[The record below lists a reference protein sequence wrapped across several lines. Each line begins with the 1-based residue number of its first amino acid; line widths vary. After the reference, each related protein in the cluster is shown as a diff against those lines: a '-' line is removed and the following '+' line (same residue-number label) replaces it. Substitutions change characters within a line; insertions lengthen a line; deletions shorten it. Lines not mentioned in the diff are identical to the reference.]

1 MPRHGTETYE
11 KIVAAAKEEFLEKGF
26 EQAAMREIAFRA
38 GISAAGIYRHFKDK
52 EELFARV
59 VQPAIDALMSWYN
72 RYREVDYGFLREER
86 LDEVW
91 NSGAD
96 VEMILQVVY
105 PNFDLFKLIICKAEG
120 TRYAHFIHELVEMEQ
135 KETLNFMEEAKK
147 RGISVKEIRP
157 EEMHLLM
164 SAYVTALFEV
174 VVHDFPLED
183 ARHYLRTF
191 HEFFYPAWRTV
202 LGF

>member
-1 MPRHGTETYE
+1 M
-11 KIVAAAKEEFLEKGF
+11 
-26 EQAAMREIAFRA
+26 
-38 GISAAGIYRHFKDK
+38 
-52 EELFARV
+52 
-59 VQPAIDALMSWYN
+59 
-72 RYREVDYGFLREER
+72 
-86 LDEVW
+86 
-91 NSGAD
+91 
-96 VEMILQVVY
+96 
-105 PNFDLFKLIICKAEG
+105 AEG

-147 RGISVKEIRP
+147 GGISVKEIRP

>member
-1 MPRHGTETYE
+1 
-11 KIVAAAKEEFLEKGF
+11 
-26 EQAAMREIAFRA
+26 
-38 GISAAGIYRHFKDK
+38 
-52 EELFARV
+52 
-59 VQPAIDALMSWYN
+59 
-72 RYREVDYGFLREER
+72 
-86 LDEVW
+86 
-91 NSGAD
+91 
-96 VEMILQVVY
+96 MILQVVY

-202 LGF
+202 LMQHPFLSACFVNNVS